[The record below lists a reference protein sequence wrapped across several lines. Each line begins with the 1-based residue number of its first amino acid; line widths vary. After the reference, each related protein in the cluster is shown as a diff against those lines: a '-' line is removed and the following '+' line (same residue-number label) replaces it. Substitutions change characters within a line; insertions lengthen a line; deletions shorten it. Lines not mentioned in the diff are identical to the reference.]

1 MTLTGQD
8 ERGQHTLCPSTAHPP
23 PTTLQNRCLRGHNH
37 CHDHSH
43 GLSERRHKARNGY
56 KRQKNREAVA
66 LWATA
71 QIRDNLP

>member
-43 GLSERRHKARNGY
+43 GL
-56 KRQKNREAVA
+56 QKNREAVA